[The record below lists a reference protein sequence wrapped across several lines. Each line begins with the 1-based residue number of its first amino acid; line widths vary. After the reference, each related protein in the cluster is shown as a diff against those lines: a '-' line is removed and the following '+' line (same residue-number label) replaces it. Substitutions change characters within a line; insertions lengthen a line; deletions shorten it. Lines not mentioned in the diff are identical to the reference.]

1 MWPHLSHVPRL
12 TQWTMAWVL
21 WACTTNQALGIQV
34 YPGWPLI
41 RVCLEQQWFTLLSQH
56 NYQQY
61 HVSLS
66 KVSGLNNYV
75 VSLSNKR
82 VKVYLHKNISS
93 LCLKQDWSIWEKW
106 HYFNKNGDSYHS
118 LNFLY
123 TKSFTYIIYSYP
135 TFKWENCILENSRS
149 HS

>member
-56 NYQQY
+56 NYQQC

-66 KVSGLNNYV
+66 KVSGLNNYI
-75 VSLSNKR
+75 VSLSIKE
-82 VKVYLHKNISS
+82 
-93 LCLKQDWSIWEKW
+93 W
-106 HYFNKNGDSYHS
+106 
-118 LNFLY
+118 
-123 TKSFTYIIYSYP
+123 KSTYIKIYLACDWNK
-135 TFKWENCILENSRS
+135 TEAFGKNDTILIKMMTAIIHWIFYIQNPL
-149 HS
+149 HI